1 MNDPKNPV
9 PPSSAARRSIAV
21 TFVIIGILMGTI
33 GFVLDLNGGPSVL
46 HVLTWVGGGLFGFGL
61 VSLIYVRRDDLR

>member
-33 GFVLDLNGGPSVL
+33 GFVLDLNGGPSTL